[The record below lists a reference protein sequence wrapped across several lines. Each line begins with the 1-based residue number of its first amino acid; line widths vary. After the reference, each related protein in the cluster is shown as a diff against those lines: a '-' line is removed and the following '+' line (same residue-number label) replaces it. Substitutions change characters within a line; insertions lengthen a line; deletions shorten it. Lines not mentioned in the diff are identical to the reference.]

1 LSSERTVSA
10 PSLLAR
16 DVEETLKK
24 QLAVAKEPA
33 RAFINLYNAATKP
46 GKLDTKIKELI
57 AVALGLMAKCEWC
70 IAYHTKK
77 ALEAG
82 ATPDEIREA
91 AWVAVLMCGG
101 PCFTCLRILEEALE
115 EFTKTKANT

>member
-1 LSSERTVSA
+1 LASERTVPP

-16 DVEETLKK
+16 DVEETSRK
-24 QLAVAKEPA
+24 QLEAVGEPA
-33 RAFINLYNAATKP
+33 RAFISFVKSVLKP
-46 GKLDTKIKELI
+46 GRLDTKTKELI
-57 AVALGLMAKCEWC
+57 AVALGLMARCEWC
-70 IAYHTKK
+70 IAYHTRK

-101 PCFTCLRILEEALE
+101 PCFTCLKILEEALA
-115 EFTKTKANT
+115 EFAGGKG